1 MSMQQLEL
9 VHAAFNN
16 HTDPNTGQIFLP
28 DPNSV
33 YCAKFYDNVLWF
45 LTGHERLS
53 PQDPIPTDLSSI
65 CNRSKNDHVV
75 EISAVVDVDTAA
87 SETTSR
93 RSTTSTSS
101 SSGSGS
107 DNEMIIITT
116 TVCGTIFIVA
126 SLGYFAFSAK
136 IAKDME
142 LAARKTQVSSIIVK
156 RAQRERIVEAHRH
169 EMNELTDD
177 TKRRTYGG
185 FLKAWDID
193 PNNVHEWERHLL
205 KDGQMGPTFYGYYDY
220 MKRDEDNFKKKN
232 FDRVQVLL
240 KGLKVSPTG
249 DSSSSSPLLL
259 PGSISSS
266 STSKTD
272 ENVNETNK
280 YEVEI
285 DLEML
290 YKVHEISRHNN
301 FVYIFGVM
309 RSLVPERGCNWFL
322 VSEELEGN
330 ETLQSVTWLVHPAQ
344 EECPSWFERA
354 HWCKDLSDAIQHLH
368 VNGLIHGNLKS
379 SNCILYV
386 VSLLSSTH
394 SEDSLA
400 IISIERFHFF

>member
-1 MSMQQLEL
+1 
-9 VHAAFNN
+9 
-16 HTDPNTGQIFLP
+16 
-28 DPNSV
+28 
-33 YCAKFYDNVLWF
+33 
-45 LTGHERLS
+45 
-53 PQDPIPTDLSSI
+53 
-65 CNRSKNDHVV
+65 
-75 EISAVVDVDTAA
+75 
-87 SETTSR
+87 
-93 RSTTSTSS
+93 
-101 SSGSGS
+101 
-107 DNEMIIITT
+107 
-116 TVCGTIFIVA
+116 
-126 SLGYFAFSAK
+126 
-136 IAKDME
+136 
-142 LAARKTQVSSIIVK
+142 
-156 RAQRERIVEAHRH
+156 
-169 EMNELTDD
+169 
-177 TKRRTYGG
+177 
-185 FLKAWDID
+185 
-193 PNNVHEWERHLL
+193 
-205 KDGQMGPTFYGYYDY
+205 

-240 KGLKVSPTG
+240 KGLKVSSTG

-290 YKVHEISRHNN
+290 YKVHEVSRHNN
-301 FVYIFGVM
+301 FVYIFGAM
-309 RSLVPERGCNWFL
+309 RSLVPERGCSWFL

-386 VSLLSSTH
+386 VSLLSSTY

-400 IISIERFHFF
+400 IISIERIHFF